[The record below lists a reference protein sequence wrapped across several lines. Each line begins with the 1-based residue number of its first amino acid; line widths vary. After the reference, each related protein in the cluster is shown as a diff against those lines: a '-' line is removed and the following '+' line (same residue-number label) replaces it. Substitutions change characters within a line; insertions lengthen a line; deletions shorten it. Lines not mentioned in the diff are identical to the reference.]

1 MIKNKQKKKKKD
13 LKEKKETKSLET
25 HNEENEKKEL
35 NIFKNLTIITII
47 LIIIIMTYFQ
57 YKYEYNENIGYD
69 NNEEENYYSILGLE
83 QGANLKEIRKSY
95 KKLSKIYHPDKNP
108 NCTYCKEKFLK
119 ITKAH
124 EILIKNNENTY
135 TTKNLFSSNPI
146 ILTYNNY
153 HKLIDKSNDFW
164 IILVY
169 EKKINNDYLNDV
181 ISIFDEV
188 SFRYKSIIKFGVI
201 DILKENKLR
210 NFLPFSFN
218 DPPSIYSHLNGIG
231 NEIYNNIENIN
242 YLSLLSFIQNS
253 YQSNIILLDKNQL
266 SKFYSLKGNIIH
278 KNNINIKKDLD
289 LKFFIFSSKNVID
302 LIAKD
307 FQKNNDNCQIYQN
320 EFEIYKEALE
330 IFNVKNNEKVFISF
344 NNITDDNNLIKEI
357 FPIPIQIGIKDDMT
371 QKLQKVFEIGK
382 KISFLKIY
390 KNNFFKH
397 CSSKI
402 ELIDSQLNID
412 DDEIEEFSE
421 NNELNDDH
429 KKIIDI
435 CVIELEDFED
445 IKFNKINIAF
455 YKSFIY
461 NFRKNLQLEN
471 INDDAIINVNYG
483 YVNLKDNKKL
493 FNFYNLFLNTTNTK
507 FNINGK
513 KYLIIDLTKEKF
525 LFKSFIDSNSVQTF
539 FMQISNIDFYE
550 DLSMAFSNFNDYK
563 IKDIS
568 NLFNISK
575 IFSIQQILLMCLYCQ
590 MKISYVTI
598 YILIFFSTIFL
609 LKYNGNK
616 ALSFMIY
623 SFIFNFIS
631 HFIFF
636 LYEHYKSNE

>member
-201 DILKENKLR
+201 DILKEKKLR

-344 NNITDDNNLIKEI
+344 NNINN
-357 FPIPIQIGIKDDMT
+357 D
-371 QKLQKVFEIGK
+371 
-382 KISFLKIY
+382 
-390 KNNFFKH
+390 NNFFLFQFK
-397 CSSKI
+397 
-402 ELIDSQLNID
+402 L
-412 DDEIEEFSE
+412 
-421 NNELNDDH
+421 
-429 KKIIDI
+429 
-435 CVIELEDFED
+435 V
-445 IKFNKINIAF
+445 
-455 YKSFIY
+455 
-461 NFRKNLQLEN
+461 
-471 INDDAIINVNYG
+471 
-483 YVNLKDNKKL
+483 LK
-493 FNFYNLFLNTTNTK
+493 
-507 FNINGK
+507 
-513 KYLIIDLTKEKF
+513 
-525 LFKSFIDSNSVQTF
+525 
-539 FMQISNIDFYE
+539 
-550 DLSMAFSNFNDYK
+550 
-563 IKDIS
+563 
-568 NLFNISK
+568 
-575 IFSIQQILLMCLYCQ
+575 
-590 MKISYVTI
+590 
-598 YILIFFSTIFL
+598 
-609 LKYNGNK
+609 
-616 ALSFMIY
+616 MI
-623 SFIFNFIS
+623 
-631 HFIFF
+631 
-636 LYEHYKSNE
+636 